1 MSLSKT
7 EVGELSKDLF
17 ALAEDLIATRK
28 RKRPM
33 TKKEL
38 RGFTKRA
45 MQIVMQLAIDV
56 ID

>member
-17 ALAEDLIATRK
+17 ALAEDLIAT

>member
-1 MSLSKT
+1 MGLKKN
-7 EVGELSKDLF
+7 EVKDLSASLF
-17 ALAEDLIATRK
+17 ELAEDLIASKK

-38 RGFTKRA
+38 RGYTKRA
-45 MQIVMQLAIDV
+45 MRIVMQLAIDV